1 MGAFFFYNNRKP
13 RQFNYK
19 PILYNPD
26 EEARQERLQKRI
38 RDIKK
43 EMDVLDTEE
52 EKYNKSDIRGEF
64 LSQTKHLKRRK
75 EREETGSSSFLANN
89 GVLIVILLVLLG
101 IFFFWILK

>member
-1 MGAFFFYNNRKP
+1 MGTFFFYNNRKP

-19 PILYNPD
+19 PILYDPD

-43 EMDVLDTEE
+43 EMNVLDPEE
-52 EKYNKSDIRGEF
+52 EQHGKPDIKGEF
-64 LSQTKHLKRRK
+64 LAQTKHLKRRK
-75 EREETGSSSFLANN
+75 EKEEEGSTSFLANN
-89 GVLIVILLVLLG
+89 GLLLVILLILLG